1 MKGLIIYDIKTMKSS
16 RLLLVIIFMVAILTT
31 ATNGLTFSVPYMTIF
46 MAFSAINTALDS
58 DNTMAYMF
66 TLPVSRETYVKEKYI
81 FTMLFM
87 LAGSLAIGVV
97 SVVICLATGGIISGM
112 AEFWMIEA
120 VSLAGGYALIIY
132 TLPIIWKWGNINGRT
147 IAVLLAV
154 GGFFGVMTFVNSLV
168 PDWERQVMVLK
179 NAADIPKA
187 VPVIIGVLAAVLL
200 GAVSYGISLRMIK
213 NKEF

>member
-16 RLLLVIIFMVAILTT
+16 RLFLLMIFMVATLTT
-31 ATNGLTFSVPYMTIF
+31 VTNGLTFSVPYMTMF
-46 MAFSAINTALDS
+46 MAFSAANTLDS
-58 DNTMAYMF
+58 DNTMAYVF

-97 SVVICLATGGIISGM
+97 SAVICLATGGIISGM
-112 AEFWMIEA
+112 AEFWMIET
-120 VSLAGGYALIIY
+120 VSLAGGYVIIIY
-132 TLPIIWKWGNINGRT
+132 MLPIIWKWGNTNGRT
-147 IAVLLAV
+147 IAVLLVV
-154 GGFFGVMTFVNSLV
+154 GGFFGVMALVKSLA

-187 VPVIIGVLAAVLL
+187 VPIIIGVLAAVLL
-200 GAVSYGISLRMIK
+200 GAVSYGISLRK